1 MYPPELV
8 RPMREELSTK
18 GFKELHT
25 AEEVDSVMHIQDGT
39 VLVMVNSVCGCAA
52 GAARPGILKAIGTS
66 AKLPNHITTVFA
78 GVDREAVDKARAY
91 MAPYPP
97 SSPAIAL
104 FKDGNLVH
112 MVERR
117 HIEGRSADMIAAN
130 LLAAFAE
137 FC

>member
-97 SSPAIAL
+97 SSPLSGGLAPPVPL
-104 FKDGNLVH
+104 PY
-112 MVERR
+112 
-117 HIEGRSADMIAAN
+117 SAEAPFFS
-130 LLAAFAE
+130 AFLRPA
-137 FC
+137 